1 MVTPESFGSRSRNV
15 RSNGSPPPRLI
26 QSLLWQI
33 FITTGTLRE
42 LVNNIVVE
50 NTFVIIQMRKLCQK
64 LDMALMFI
72 SSIMMKQQLY
82 GMMKGNE

>member
-33 FITTGTLRE
+33 FITTGTFRLRE
-42 LVNNIVVE
+42 VVNNIDVE
-50 NTFVIIQMRKLCQK
+50 NTFVTIQMRKVCQK

-72 SSIMMKQQLY
+72 SSIIEATTVRNDE
-82 GMMKGNE
+82 G

>member
-1 MVTPESFGSRSRNV
+1 MITPESVGNRSRNV

-50 NTFVIIQMRKLCQK
+50 NASVTIQMRNVRHKKIVMKLVIIFYYEEATTWN
-64 LDMALMFI
+64 DE
-72 SSIMMKQQLY
+72 
-82 GMMKGNE
+82 G